1 MLQTASLTCVKG
13 DQVLFDHLDL
23 SIHPGQIYQVS
34 GANGSGKTSLL
45 KILAGLSP
53 PDEGAVFWNGEPI
66 HRHPDKFRSL
76 LAYLGHSIGLK
87 LDLTPAENLEFWS
100 SLYGTSQ
107 TSPADALVQV
117 GLKDQAHIACRYLSA
132 GQRRRAAIA
141 RFQINGALIWIL
153 DEPLTALDSSGIQ
166 SVCQTIDAH
175 LDRGGLVVLTS
186 HQPIAL
192 ERHAVVEFQIQG
204 AACPT

>member
-1 MLQTASLTCVKG
+1 MLQAASLTCVKG
-13 DQVLFDHLDL
+13 DHVLFDHLDL
-23 SIHPGQIYQVS
+23 SIHPGQIYQIS
-34 GANGSGKTSLL
+34 GANGTGKTSLL

-53 PDEGAVFWNGEPI
+53 PEEGAVFWNGEPI
-66 HRHPDKFRSL
+66 QRHPDKFRSL

-87 LDLTPAENLEFWS
+87 LDLTPTENLEFWS
-100 SLYGTSQ
+100 SLYGISRTP
-107 TSPADALVQV
+107 PADALIQV

-141 RFQINGALIWIL
+141 RFQINDALVWIL
-153 DEPLTALDSSGIQ
+153 DEPLTALDSSGIK

-175 LDRGGLVVLTS
+175 LDRGGLVVITS

-192 ERHAVVEFQIQG
+192 DRHPVEEFRIQG
-204 AACPT
+204 TACPA